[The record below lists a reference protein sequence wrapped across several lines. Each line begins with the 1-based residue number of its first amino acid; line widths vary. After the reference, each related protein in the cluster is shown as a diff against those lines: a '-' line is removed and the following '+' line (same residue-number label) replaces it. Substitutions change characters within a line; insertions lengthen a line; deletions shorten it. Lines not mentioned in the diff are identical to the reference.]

1 MKLKIFAFIFLA
13 LITNLSQ
20 ANTFKIGDVIL
31 ISFPENNIKDDAYL
45 TGIVREIT
53 IKGDYQIS
61 VKDFV
66 DGHDYGV
73 SCTPIAIN
81 STGQKTAQS
90 GWEIWTDTRNPINKQ
105 LEFIVPADK
114 AMKLSSG
121 KLMFIDRYNIYIVYS
136 RWKSN
141 APIMSISKI
150 ESTKEYAKET
160 GIGAINSA
168 LDIAILDRKSYYD
181 PVINRPYWAYESVKP
196 LTVLLEHIQSLL
208 ENDKNLNALWRAKKR
223 DWKTIEKDMQ
233 TYFLIDSIDK
243 AVTDAGYLLNED
255 GLEKANPVTLLKLKK
270 QLKNLKR

>member
-1 MKLKIFAFIFLA
+1 MNLKIFAFIFLA

-20 ANTFKIGDVIL
+20 AKTFKIGDVIL

-66 DGHDYGV
+66 GGHDYGV

-141 APIMSISKI
+141 AAIMSISKI